1 MYGKIWNEH
10 VWKRQTVEDL
20 RGRYGKGKNWI
31 RNAID
36 KASIRQKQN
45 IQPTDVV
52 CVFDATHFGEEV
64 LLAAR
69 APKLKANLGWAWIEY
84 ETKEVYAGLRSHVE
98 SKGFHLKAVVL
109 DGRTGIPRVFGDIPV
124 QICHFHQ
131 QKTVKRKL
139 TLRPET
145 EAGRE
150 LLTIAFSI
158 SKINEK
164 ILENELN
171 QWHKKYESFINEKTY
186 PLGTNRWH
194 YTHRR
199 VRSAY
204 LSLKR
209 NLPFLYIYKKY
220 PDLDI
225 PNTTNSLDGY
235 WSRIKNLLGAHR
247 GKSKERIRKIV
258 TEILRKQTA

>member
-1 MYGKIWNEH
+1 MVNLTEKYNFSEK
-10 VWKRQTVEDL
+10 TVRTIL
-20 RGRYGKGKNWI
+20 
-31 RNAID
+31 D
-36 KASIRQKQN
+36 KATIRQKQN
-45 IQPTDVV
+45 IQPMDVV
-52 CVFDATHFGEEV
+52 CVFDATHFGQEV

-69 APKLKANLGWAWIEY
+69 APKLKSNLGWTWVEY
-84 ETKEVYAGLRSHVE
+84 ETKEVYAGLRSYIE
-98 SKGFHLKAVVL
+98 SKGFCLKAVVL
-109 DGRTGIPRVFGDIPV
+109 DGRTGIPRVFNDIPV
-124 QICHFHQ
+124 QICHFHV

-150 LLTIAFSI
+150 LLSMAFSI

-171 QWHKKYESFINEKTY
+171 QWHLKYRSFIDEKTY

-204 LSLKR
+204 LGLKR
-209 NLPFLYIYKKY
+209 NLSFLYTYQKY
-220 PDLDI
+220 PELNI